1 MTFTLTDEQVAI
13 VEAAS
18 STRNNLL
25 VVARAG
31 AAKTTTLVEAAK
43 AMPSAMGLVLAF
55 NKSIADEMKQRLPEN
70 FKAQTLNGCGFQA
83 WQRYIGRRCKVD
95 GRKTYFLLRQEIEKL
110 SKPDQDEA
118 WELFSET
125 LKGIGHAKMQ
135 GFIPKDGLPSAFRPI
150 TDEDTFFNIALPFEA
165 TDLQRRLI
173 IDISKQS
180 FKLAREGS
188 IDFDDMLLGPAV
200 SGVNFDYYTDI
211 LVDESQD
218 LSMINHVLLRKIK
231 KPKTRI
237 IAVGDPCQAIYGF
250 RGADTSSMKT
260 LGELFEMEELYL
272 TTSFRC
278 ASAIVE
284 NARWRAPDM
293 RWPDW
298 AKPGLV
304 LRPESW
310 AADDIPDGAAI
321 ICRNNA
327 PLFSLALRLLRDG
340 RYPEL
345 LGRDI
350 VKSLL
355 ASMKKLGKPTLGR
368 DEALASLRGWTASTK
383 QRQRDHAQVDDQAM
397 CMQIF
402 IEATSSLGDAMALA
416 ENVMN
421 RDGRIYLMTGHRS
434 KGLEYET
441 VFFLD
446 SHLCQVKRDQ
456 DANIKYVIETRAKER
471 LVYVTSE
478 TYGSPDAS

>member
-13 VEAAS
+13 VSAAAE
-18 STRNNLL
+18 TRNNLL

-43 AMPSAMGLVLAF
+43 AMPQATGLVLAF
-55 NKSIADEMKQRLPEN
+55 NKSIADEMKKRLPDN

-83 WQRYIGRRCKVD
+83 WQRYIGKRCNVD
-95 GRKTYFLLRQEIEKL
+95 GRKTYFLLREEIEKL
-110 SKPDQDEA
+110 AKPDQDEA
-118 WELFSET
+118 WDLFSET

-135 GFIPKDGLPSAFRPI
+135 GYIPREGLPPAFRPL
-150 TDEDTFFNIALPFEA
+150 TSEDDFFNIALPFEA

-173 IDISKQS
+173 IDVSAKS
-180 FKLAREGS
+180 FALAREGK

-200 SGVNFDYYTDI
+200 SGVSFDYYTDV
-211 LVDESQD
+211 LVDEAQD
-218 LSMINHVLLRKIK
+218 LSMINHVLLRKLK

-260 LGELFEMEELYL
+260 LGEMFEMQELRL

-304 LRPESW
+304 LRPEAW

-327 PLFSLALRLLRDG
+327 PLFSLALRLLREG

-345 LGRDI
+345 FGRDI
-350 VKSLL
+350 VKNLL
-355 ASMKKLGKPTLGR
+355 AQMKKLGKPKLGR
-368 DEALASLRGWTASTK
+368 EEALASLRGWITSTK
-383 QRQRDHAQVDDQAM
+383 QRQRDHAQVEDQAL

-402 IEATSSLGDAMALA
+402 IEATSDLGEAMALA
-416 ENVMN
+416 ENIMN
-421 RDGRIYLMTGHRS
+421 REGRIYLMTGHRS

-446 SHLCQVKRDQ
+446 PHLCKIERDQ
-456 DANIKYVIETRAKER
+456 DANIRYVVETRAKDR

-478 TYGSPDAS
+478 NYKSST